1 MVTCGHFFVLFLPCL
16 FICKKNELDKKGLQS
31 LKHPHK
37 RQKNTKIKK
46 KDKNKYFQYSKM
58 GILNHTANLAK
69 AEKQENPI
77 TPFCTINQKTQFN
90 KPGIS
95 SNLQFLFSFHR
106 ATGFWLRR
114 FLVDH
119 NCYAA
124 CKCWYN
130 LEV

>member
-1 MVTCGHFFVLFLPCL
+1 MENFFVLLMPCL
-16 FICKKNELDKKGLQS
+16 FIYKKLIRLKRPSVLKTSLQ
-31 LKHPHK
+31 KMEK
-37 RQKNTKIKK
+37 YQNNKK
-46 KDKNKYFQYSKM
+46 KKKYFQYSKRGM
-58 GILNHTANLAK
+58 LNHTENLAK

-95 SNLQFLFSFHR
+95 SSLQFLFSFHR

-119 NCYAA
+119 NCYDV
-124 CKCWYN
+124 CKC
-130 LEV
+130 